1 MGFWE
6 GWWWNELTRPN
17 DKYKHIPEVELDYE
31 VLGKAQAYI
40 EKHEPEWL
48 EEGIRTGEQMRYQE
62 GGQDGIKDATL
73 ERLRKGEG
81 VNSAKSLGFKS
92 PNDLADALEA
102 GKINAYMESGEIK
115 FRMN

>member
-48 EEGIRTGEQMRYQE
+48 EEGIRTGEQMRFQE
-62 GGQDGIKDATL
+62 GVEADYKTAVSNRLDVDG
-73 ERLRKGEG
+73 
-81 VNSAKSLGFKS
+81 AKSLGFEGAK
-92 PNDLADALEA
+92 DLIKAIDDGRVEVYSED
-102 GKINAYMESGEIK
+102 GYNK
-115 FRMN
+115 FRWAK

>member
-48 EEGIRTGEQMRYQE
+48 EEGIRTGYANEAKFQE
-62 GGQDGIKDATL
+62 G
-73 ERLRKGEG
+73 
-81 VNSAKSLGFKS
+81 V
-92 PNDLADALEA
+92 EA
-102 GKINAYMESGEIK
+102 GIGRKTAVKEQLLESGFEGQK
-115 FRMN
+115 R